1 MLKNF
6 LLVCT
11 LLFISCGSKI
21 DQEQLHLLNGYWEIK
36 EVTFKDGAKK
46 EYSINS
52 TVDYISLD
60 SLKGFRKK
68 VSPKFNGTFETS
80 NDAEPLFI
88 RISNDSVFMNYATEL
103 NTWEEVLLS
112 LSEKSFSV
120 KNNQG
125 IIYTY
130 ERFEPININ
139 P

>member
-1 MLKNF
+1 MKH
-6 LLVCT
+6 LLLFCT

-36 EVTFKDGAKK
+36 EVTFKDGTKK
-46 EYSINS
+46 EYSVNT

-68 VSPKFNGTFETS
+68 MSPKFNGTFETS
-80 NDAEPLFI
+80 NDAEPILI
-88 RISNDSVFMNYATEL
+88 RISNDSIFMNYTTEF

-120 KNNQG
+120 KNEQG
-125 IIYTY
+125 ITYTY

-139 P
+139 Q